1 MHLHGAVPVL
11 RFIHLF
17 VSLVHYVPGSME
29 RRHWWENLTAQG
41 RGRGGMVQISL
52 VSNHPQQAIGLFS
65 LLGGRFFN
73 EEIQESNPAF
83 HVFSQAAATP
93 TAGAKDTYTSI
104 VHHLSVAI
112 SAPVSFKGWRLVTLA
127 DRRLR
132 VWRLHWSRS
141 ALPPPN

>member
-83 HVFSQAAATP
+83 HVFRKLQLRQLPAPRTLTRPLFTTLVSRFRP
-93 TAGAKDTYTSI
+93 P
-104 VHHLSVAI
+104 
-112 SAPVSFKGWRLVTLA
+112 SASKVGGW
-127 DRRLR
+127 
-132 VWRLHWSRS
+132 
-141 ALPPPN
+141 

>member
-52 VSNHPQQAIGLFS
+52 VSNSKQLDCFLSLEAVSSTSRFRRATRHSMYFRKLQLRQLPAPRTLTRPLFTTLVS
-65 LLGGRFFN
+65 RFRPPSASKVGG
-73 EEIQESNPAF
+73 
-83 HVFSQAAATP
+83 
-93 TAGAKDTYTSI
+93 
-104 VHHLSVAI
+104 
-112 SAPVSFKGWRLVTLA
+112 W
-127 DRRLR
+127 
-132 VWRLHWSRS
+132 
-141 ALPPPN
+141 